1 MLIMGKAIARTL
13 GYQPEIQLV
22 FQNEIS
28 HSSDYQNEHLAEE
41 TRAMTT
47 MGQ

>member
-1 MLIMGKAIARTL
+1 MEKAIARTL
-13 GYQPEIQLV
+13 GYQPEIELV

-28 HSSDYQNEHLAEE
+28 HSSDYRNEHLAE
-41 TRAMTT
+41 AMTT

>member
-1 MLIMGKAIARTL
+1 MGTAIARAL
-13 GYQPEIQLV
+13 GYQPEIELV

-28 HSSDYQNEHLAEE
+28 HSSYYWNNHLAEE